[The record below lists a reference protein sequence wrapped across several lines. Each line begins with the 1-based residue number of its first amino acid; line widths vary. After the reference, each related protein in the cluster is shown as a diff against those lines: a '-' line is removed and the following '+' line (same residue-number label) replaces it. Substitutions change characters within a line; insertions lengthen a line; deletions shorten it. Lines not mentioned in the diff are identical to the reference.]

1 MANNVTDFNWTSV
14 STLDELKT
22 HAIDFLKG
30 KYSTSPWHLG
40 AVNRETVPLL
50 GDLIKLNSLG
60 YISTQGQPAEYTYP
74 VRHYK
79 TGKTYRN
86 ELGNKVANVQYGYI
100 DGILDARKYPL
111 NKLIYEMANELTVCA
126 AIYVYST
133 NMSYV
138 INLPTNSDT
147 SDGIYTL
154 TKTISDKTGNVE
166 IETRL
171 YLNDL
176 YGIAEEITSQIFNSD
191 LHKEIIENCMA
202 ITFVHNIEPTK
213 EKPDIGSGLEKK
225 LIRILESIRPS
236 AKNNTAKNNYK
247 GGSRTKKRYNKLM
260 RTKKHKYNKLMST
273 RKYKYNN

>member
-14 STLDELKT
+14 STLDDLKT
-22 HAIDFLKG
+22 HAIEFLKG
-30 KYSTSPWHLG
+30 KYSTSMWHLG
-40 AVNRETVPLL
+40 PVNRETVPLL

-86 ELGNKVANVQYGYI
+86 ESGNKVASVQYGFI

-111 NKLIYEMANELTVCA
+111 DKLICELANEPTICA
-126 AIYVYST
+126 TIYVYST

-147 SDGIYTL
+147 SNGVYAL
-154 TKTISDKTGNVE
+154 TKTISDKTGN
-166 IETRL
+166 IEVDTRL
-171 YLNDL
+171 YINDL
-176 YGIAEEITSQIFNSD
+176 YFHANDITSLISNSD

-202 ITFVHNIEPTK
+202 IFFVHNIEPTK

-236 AKNNTAKNNYK
+236 NNTKHL
-247 GGSRTKKRYNKLM
+247 GGKRHKLMYTKKNK
-260 RTKKHKYNKLMST
+260 Y
-273 RKYKYNN
+273 RK